1 MGYVQ
6 DTIGNNEKIIYTVKF
21 HWLYT
26 LIAFLNL
33 LFLGVLIIGIINF
46 FKMMINKWTTERVLT
61 DLRYIQKTGWIKR
74 DTEEIRI
81 SKIEE
86 VDLKQSILGRILGYG
101 SINISGTGSGKIT
114 LELIDDPLIFQKNLN
129 NLKSNSSRNLLSS

>member
-21 HWLYT
+21 RWIYT
-26 LIAFLNL
+26 LGAFFNL
-33 LFLGVLIIGIINF
+33 LFLGIFIIGIIKF
-46 FKMMINKWTTERVLT
+46 LKMMINKWTTERVLT

-74 DTEEIRI
+74 NTEEISI

-86 VDLKQSILGRILGYG
+86 VDLKQSVLGRLLGYG
-101 SINISGTGSGKIT
+101 TINISGTGSGQIK
-114 LELIDDPLIFQKNLN
+114 LQSIDDPLKFQKNLN
-129 NLKSNSSRNLLSS
+129 NLKATLKNY

>member
-33 LFLGVLIIGIINF
+33 LFLGVFIIGIIKF
-46 FKMMINKWTTERVLT
+46 IKMMINKWTTERVLT

>member
-6 DTIGNNEKIIYTVKF
+6 DTIGDNEKIIYTVKF

-33 LFLGVLIIGIINF
+33 LFLGVFIIGIINF
-46 FKMMINKWTTERVLT
+46 LQMMISKWTTERVLT

-86 VDLKQSILGRILGYG
+86 IDLKQSILGRILGYG

-129 NLKSNSSRNLLSS
+129 NLKSNASRNLQSS

>member
-86 VDLKQSILGRILGYG
+86 IDLKQSILGRILGYG

-114 LELIDDPLIFQKNLN
+114 LELIDDPLVFQKNLN
-129 NLKSNSSRNLLSS
+129 NLKSNSSRNLQSS

>member
-33 LFLGVLIIGIINF
+33 LFLGVFIIGIINF

>member
-129 NLKSNSSRNLLSS
+129 NLKSNSSRNLQSS

>member
-6 DTIGNNEKIIYTVKF
+6 DTIGDNEKIIYTVKF

-33 LFLGVLIIGIINF
+33 LFLGVFIIGIINF
-46 FKMMINKWTTERVLT
+46 LQMMISKWTTERVLT

-101 SINISGTGSGKIT
+101 SINISGTGSGEIT
-114 LELIDDPLIFQKNLN
+114 LKLIDNPLMFQKNLN
-129 NLKSNSSRNLLSS
+129 NLKSKTSKNL

>member
-33 LFLGVLIIGIINF
+33 LFLGVFIIGIINF

-129 NLKSNSSRNLLSS
+129 NLKSNSSRNLQSS